1 MMLGAGKVFIGQL
14 HRRREAGGSEVL
26 QSRAQRLYLPGIPYV
41 AKALPLGVFLVW
53 SLAALWSLTQQTW
66 QTEAG
71 SLAPLVLMLGLWS
84 LFECRARNRHLIAA
98 GAIGPAIIV
107 VCAILP
113 IYVIASAI
121 DMVAVMAVCV
131 WVGGIATFYYLNGAA
146 LTRSCAFPLAFLGLA
161 IPLPYSLSM
170 TANLH
175 LRDFIANSASNVGQL
190 LSLETAVDRNYV
202 FVDQYQLSIDNA
214 CAGASSTMSL
224 IAIGLLFAH
233 WFQEANWKGYL
244 FAFAVSVPIALIANV
259 LRIITLLFM
268 VQTVGPGLLDTALH
282 PLSGI
287 LSFTFALA
295 MFGIVQ
301 RTAVIVRKGR
311 QK

>member
-1 MMLGAGKVFIGQL
+1 M
-14 HRRREAGGSEVL
+14 HST
-26 QSRAQRLYLPGIPYV
+26 AQRLYLPCIPYV

-53 SLAALWSLTQQTW
+53 SLPALWSLAQQTW

-98 GAIGPAIIV
+98 GAIGPAITV
-107 VCAILP
+107 VCVILP

-131 WVGGIATFYYLNGAA
+131 WVGGIAAFYYFNGAA
-146 LTRSCAFPLAFLGLA
+146 LMRACGFPLAFLGLA

-170 TANLH
+170 TANLV
-175 LRDFIANSASNVGQL
+175 LRDFIADSASKFGRL
-190 LSLETAVDRNYV
+190 LSLETAVDRHYI
-202 FVDQYQLSIDNA
+202 FIDQYQLSIDNA

-224 IAIGLLFAH
+224 VAIGLLFAH
-233 WFQEANWKGYL
+233 WFQEASWKGYL
-244 FAFAVSVPIALIANV
+244 FAFAISVPIALVANV

-268 VQTVGPGLLDTALH
+268 VRTLGPGLLDTALH
-282 PLSGI
+282 PLSGV
-287 LSFTFALA
+287 LSFAFALA

-301 RTAVIVRKGR
+301 RTAVLVRKGG

>member
-1 MMLGAGKVFIGQL
+1 
-14 HRRREAGGSEVL
+14 L

-41 AKALPLGVFLVW
+41 AKALPMGVFLFW
-53 SLAALWSLTQQTW
+53 SLAALWSLAQQTW

-107 VCAILP
+107 VCVNLP

-131 WVGGIATFYYLNGAA
+131 WVGGIAAFYYFNGAA
-146 LTRSCAFPLAFLGLA
+146 LMRACAFPLAFLGLA

-170 TANLH
+170 TANLV
-175 LRDFIANSASNVGQL
+175 LRDFIADSASKFGRF
-190 LSLETAVDRNYV
+190 LSLETAVDRHYI
-202 FVDQYQLSIDNA
+202 FIDQYQLSIDNA

-224 IAIGLLFAH
+224 VAIGLLFAH
-233 WFQEANWKGYL
+233 WFQEANWKDYL

-259 LRIITLLFM
+259 LRIITLLFLVRM
-268 VQTVGPGLLDTALH
+268 IGPGLLDTALH
-282 PLSGI
+282 PLSGV
-287 LSFTFALA
+287 LSFAFALA

-301 RTAVIVRKGR
+301 RTAVIVRKGSR
-311 QK
+311 K